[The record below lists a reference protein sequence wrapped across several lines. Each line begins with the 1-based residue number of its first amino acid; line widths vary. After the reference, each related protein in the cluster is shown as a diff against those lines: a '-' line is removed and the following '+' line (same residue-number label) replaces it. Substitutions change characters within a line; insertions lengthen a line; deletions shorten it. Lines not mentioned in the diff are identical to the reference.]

1 MTEPIRPSAPDA
13 IGDIVDGEPP
23 VPITVWHVPAARAAD
38 TMSAPLAQR
47 LVANFTHPRDLIID
61 ITHGSQL
68 AQAASAARRR
78 HRRHQPADLA
88 SGKAQA
94 ALLVSGWPAGEVT
107 AEDYLASCAAQL
119 AVGGCVAVVLTD
131 GEVSFSQSLI
141 AAARTAGLTY
151 LQHIV
156 AAHDLSD
163 RHGQLDDDG
172 THIRVHSDVLVF
184 SISHEPGYANA

>member
-1 MTEPIRPSAPDA
+1 MTEPIRPPAPDA

-38 TMSAPLAQR
+38 TMSSPLAQR
-47 LVANFTHPRDLIID
+47 LVANFAHPRDLIID
-61 ITHGSQL
+61 VTRGSQL

-78 HRRHQPADLA
+78 HRRHQAADLA

-94 ALLVSGWPAGEVT
+94 VLLVSGWPAGDVPV
-107 AEDYLASCAAQL
+107 EDFLASCAAQL
-119 AVGGCVAVVLTD
+119 AVGGCAAVVLTD
-131 GEVSFSQSLI
+131 GEVAFNQSLI
-141 AAARTAGLTY
+141 AAARAAGLTY

-163 RHGQLDDDG
+163 RHGQLDDG
-172 THIRVHSDVLVF
+172 THIRVHSDVLIF
-184 SISHEPGYANA
+184 SAPQLGDENA